1 MIRASGILIYTICC
15 INIGNA
21 QLEYFNDEPIWKLSS
36 SCSAPY
42 PCLLNSEY
50 IYYIHHDTLIFGES
64 YKSIFKKSFNTYQ
77 WMGPPRTKL
86 SRFLLRKYICCS
98 YSRTRKESI
107 YSK

>member
-15 INIGNA
+15 IHIGNA

-64 YKSIFKKSFNTYQ
+64 YKSIFKKVSTPING
-77 WMGPPRTKL
+77 WDLPPYKVVKVLT
-86 SRFLLRKYICCS
+86 
-98 YSRTRKESI
+98 
-107 YSK
+107 